1 MELQKK
7 SAEILNNVLS
17 AERDRLV
24 LWTPV
29 LLACGIG
36 LYFILL
42 FEPPWWAAVAAFV
55 ATAGLAWAGRGRYGL
70 KIALIALA
78 LVAAG
83 FMTASLRT
91 QMVAAPALYST
102 LYYRTVQGTID
113 DIQAK
118 EEGGKLILSD
128 ILIERISSRSMPL
141 RASISLKEYPK
152 DLKVGDRVEVKA
164 ILFPPPT
171 PSMPDAYDFARQ
183 YYFDQI
189 GAVGFAPK
197 QPMLL
202 EQGAPK
208 HFDMLLTALRL
219 SLNGRIVSAMS
230 PEGGPVAAALMV
242 GEMSAVSTEV
252 RDAMRDSGIYH
263 VLSISGLHMSL
274 AAGLL
279 FFSVRLLL
287 SLYPAWALRLPV
299 KKIAAVLGLLGSFI
313 YLLLAGYPVPAVRS
327 FVMVACVMLA
337 ICFDR
342 RGISLYS
349 LAWAAILILFF
360 QPEALLGASFQ
371 LSFAATLAMLALYE
385 RYSHHLHPQGRG
397 LTHLVWIYMLGLMA
411 TSLVASIATAPLVIY
426 HFNRF
431 TIWGIAANMLLM
443 PLVSFWIMPLAI
455 LAFLLMPFGAEAFA
469 LEWLDM
475 GIGWMLSGAR
485 WFASLPYAAIPV
497 PPLTFGGL
505 LLAVAGGVWLCLMSG
520 RWRLAGIA
528 GVALGMGS
536 IVLHQPYDLLVSDDG
551 KQVALRTEDGSFLFL
566 KGKPD
571 NYDGQVWLRYHGQQD
586 AIKLADLSPAA
597 GHECEQGW
605 CYFNSHGRTI
615 ALAMEKEASDHFCY
629 IKADIVIS
637 DDYLDKQPC
646 VPFAPLVADR
656 KFLLRNGAM
665 GIRFDAQ
672 GVDVTTSG
680 ARSEKRPWS
689 AQAHYELYHYRSPA
703 ISEE

>member
-7 SAEILNNVLS
+7 SAEILNTLLS
-17 AERDRLV
+17 KERDRLV

-42 FEPPWWAAVAAFV
+42 FEPPAWAGPVIFIAA
-55 ATAGLAWAGRGRYGL
+55 AALAWAGRRRYGL

-83 FMTASLRT
+83 FMTAGLRT

-113 DIQAK
+113 DIQTK
-118 EEGGKLILSD
+118 ETGAKLILSD
-128 ILIERISSRSMPL
+128 ILIERVSPRTMPL
-141 RASISLKEYPK
+141 RASISLKEYPPE
-152 DLKVGDRVEVKA
+152 LKVGDRVEVKA

-171 PSMPDAYDFARQ
+171 PSMPGAYDFARQ

-197 QPMLL
+197 PPVLL
-202 EQGAPK
+202 EKGEPR
-208 HFDMLLTALRL
+208 HFETWLTALRL
-219 SLNGRIVSAMS
+219 SLGGRITSVMS
-230 PEGGPVAAALMV
+230 KDGGPVAAALMV

-279 FFSVRLLL
+279 FFTVRLLL

-299 KKIAAVLGLLGSFI
+299 KKMAAVLGLLGSFI

-327 FVMVACVMLA
+327 FVMVACVMIA

-349 LAWAAILILFF
+349 LAWAAILILLF

-397 LTHLVWIYMLGLMA
+397 LTHLLWIYMLGLMA
-411 TSLVASIATAPLVIY
+411 TSLAASIATAPLVIY

-455 LAFLLMPFGAEAFA
+455 LAFLLMPFGAEAVA

-475 GIGWMLSGAR
+475 GIGWMLAGAR

-520 RWRLAGIA
+520 RWRLAGAAGIVA
-528 GVALGMGS
+528 GVAS
-536 IVLHQPYDLLVSDDG
+536 IALHQPYDLLVSDDG
-551 KQVALRTEDGSFLFL
+551 KQVALRIENGQFMFL
-566 KGKPD
+566 KGKPE

-586 AIKLADLSPAA
+586 AIKLADLAPAS
-597 GHECEQGW
+597 GQQCDKGW
-605 CYFNSHGRTI
+605 CFFNSHGRTI
-615 ALAMEKEASDHFCY
+615 ALAMEKEATDSFCFV
-629 IKADIVIS
+629 KADIIIS
-637 DDYLDKQPC
+637 GDYLDKQPC
-646 VPFAPLVADR
+646 ESSAPLVADR
-656 KFLLRNGAM
+656 KFLLRNGAL

-680 ARSEKRPWS
+680 ASSEKRPWS